1 MRDDRRLSVE
11 KPAWETED
19 KKIKINCF
27 GRLSIYQEGQ
37 EMGIVMNSR
46 KARELIAFLMT
57 YQGAAVSKVTVCEA
71 LWGDADIQ
79 RSLDSLYKL
88 VKKIRRMPI
97 SFQLKSNRGMLQLKL
112 DNVESD
118 LLQFEK
124 LMGERDCIENLE
136 QAVKLYRGS
145 LYEEENYEWISEKDA
160 FYDNLYVDTISFLK
174 THFQQQKESERACYY
189 ESLLERYA

>member
-1 MRDDRRLSVE
+1 MSDGRKLLVE
-11 KPAWETED
+11 KPVGETEN
-19 KKIKINCF
+19 KKIQINCF

-71 LWGDADIQ
+71 LWGDADIH

-88 VKKIRRMPI
+88 VRKIRKMPI

-112 DNVESD
+112 DNVDSD

-160 FYDNLYVDTISFLK
+160 FYDNLYVDAISYLK
-174 THFQQQKESERACYY
+174 KHFQQNEENERAYYY
-189 ESLLERYA
+189 ESLLDRYA

>member
-1 MRDDRRLSVE
+1 MSDGRKLWVE
-11 KPAWETED
+11 KPVGETEN
-19 KKIKINCF
+19 KKIQINCF

-37 EMGIVMNSR
+37 EMGIVMNSG
-46 KARELIAFLMT
+46 KAREFIAFLMT
-57 YQGAAVSKVTVCEA
+57 YQGAAVSKVTICEA
-71 LWGDADIQ
+71 LWGNVDIH

-88 VKKIRRMPI
+88 VRKMPI

-112 DNVESD
+112 DNVDSD

-160 FYDNLYVDTISFLK
+160 FYDNLYVDTISYLK
-174 THFQQQKESERACYY
+174 KHFQQQEESERAYYY
-189 ESLLERYA
+189 ESLLDRYA